1 MEINNKIRKKNNENK
16 VSEVTD
22 LNEVRWQKIADKYQ
36 DSVYQIL
43 VTKGSY
49 NATRPYRSPE
59 DLEVSGTGFLI
70 EVIGNK
76 GIIATNA
83 HVVSNAIS
91 IRGRTPKNG
100 KRDINLKLLSIS
112 REKDLAL
119 CEVELTDNKDSLM
132 SRSSTMQP
140 ELIPLPLPLGD
151 NFLLRKADRVITIGY
166 PLGDENIK
174 ITTGDVS
181 GFPSTI
187 TSNEENSEDDQKEDS
202 YDRDPAYIQVT
213 APINPGNSGGPLLNS
228 NGEVIGINAAGILF
242 AQNVG
247 YAIGI
252 RTLLA
257 IYEQMKVERILNVP
271 TLSLLWNRTNE
282 TMMKELCNSNGDNG
296 INEGIYVRRIYSD
309 SCFHGEDS
317 DNDNSLKEGDIISS
331 ITYQDNFSKE
341 NTTYTIDNFGDLHL
355 ESNKE
360 NNSKERRKTLSEIV
374 DVVPINTKLE
384 LTICRDKSWYKL
396 STDFSYIKTD
406 RIRRIYPHLQ
416 KYQYLIFAGICVTD
430 ITYNL
435 IDDLPNLECK
445 VTEEK
450 LFEPKVVI
458 VQIFPDTEAGKTK
471 SLKVGDIVTEVN
483 GIKVKFVKEIKLNI
497 QDNEIKI
504 KTLNKKLFIVN
515 SEKEKE
521 EKVKL
526 MEAFGITD
534 KVEEDENKE

>member
-16 VSEVTD
+16 VNEVTD

-70 EVIGNK
+70 EVIDNR

-119 CEVELTDNKDSLM
+119 CEVILSESTITLPL

-140 ELIPLPLPLGD
+140 EPIPLPLGD

-228 NGEVIGINAAGILF
+228 SGEVIGINAAGILF

-282 TMMKELCNSNGDNG
+282 TMMKELCNNGDSES
-296 INEGIYVRRIYSD
+296 NEGIYVRQIYSD
-309 SCFHGEDS
+309 SCFHGGN

-355 ESNKE
+355 NNKE
-360 NNSKERRKTLSEIV
+360 NKNGKERRKTLSEIV

-406 RIRRIYPHLQ
+406 RIRRVYPHLQ

-471 SLKVGDIVTEVN
+471 TLKIGDIVTEVN
-483 GIKVKFVKEIKLNI
+483 GIKVNFVKEIKLDS

-526 MEAFGITD
+526 MEAFGISD
-534 KVEEDENKE
+534 KGEEDENKE